1 MTASERQAYQRG
13 RRDGTRVAE
22 QRIERQVTFMQA
34 VNSDLIEAIAGGL
47 SDDQQ
52 RAAELHERRLKG
64 L

>member
-1 MTASERQAYQRG
+1 
-13 RRDGTRVAE
+13 
-22 QRIERQVTFMQA
+22 MQA

-52 RAAELHERRLKG
+52 RAAELHERHIKG